1 MGDQRGYGGQIAVA
15 TSGEVYV
22 VCHSCVPTGTHGL
35 DAVYVI
41 GSNGKLSTF
50 AGGNGPGYSG
60 DGGSARRAMLGPPD
74 GVAVDKTGNVYFS
87 DALDH
92 VIRRV
97 SATGIITTVA
107 GNGTPGYSGDG
118 GPATRSQLNQPTKL
132 AADSSGNLFI
142 IDSGNNRVREVT
154 PDGIIRTV
162 AGNGVD
168 GDNGDGG
175 PATAASID
183 VADGPWTGLA
193 VDATGDFF
201 IAEGRMGH
209 VRKVSTSG
217 TITKVI

>member
-1 MGDQRGYGGQIAVA
+1 MGEQRAYGGQIAA
-15 TSGEVYV
+15 ASSGEVYV
-22 VCHSCVPTGTHGL
+22 VCLTCVPTGTQGF

-41 GSNGKLSTF
+41 RSNGKLSTF

-60 DGGSARRAMLGPPD
+60 DGGPARQAMLNPPG
-74 GVAVDKTGNVYFS
+74 GVAVDNAGNVYFS
-87 DALDH
+87 DVPDH

-97 SATGIITTVA
+97 NATGMITTVA

-118 GPATRSQLNQPTKL
+118 GQATRAQLNQPTKL
-132 AADSSGNLFI
+132 AVDSSGNLFI
-142 IDSGNNRVREVT
+142 IDSGNHRVREVT

-168 GDNGDGG
+168 GDAGDGG

-183 VADGPWTGLA
+183 VALSSPSALA
-193 VDATGDFF
+193 VDATGDFY